1 MNAEHVKEISQVKKN
16 LEEIRKNFVD
26 SLTLIIKDLI
36 LSAYQNIISG
46 QDISCLQQKEK
57 IDLEKSKEKSY
68 EIFLLNKEP
77 FSFKNIK

>member
-1 MNAEHVKEISQVKKN
+1 MNAEHVKETSQVKKN

-36 LSAYQNIISG
+36 VSAYQNIISG

-68 EIFLLNKEP
+68 EILLNKEP